1 MGCIERKGRGQ
12 KMHLKRRFS
21 QARALTG
28 IINTNGTLL
37 GSDTIDELRITK

>member
-1 MGCIERKGRGQ
+1 MN
-12 KMHLKRRFS
+12 LKRRFS